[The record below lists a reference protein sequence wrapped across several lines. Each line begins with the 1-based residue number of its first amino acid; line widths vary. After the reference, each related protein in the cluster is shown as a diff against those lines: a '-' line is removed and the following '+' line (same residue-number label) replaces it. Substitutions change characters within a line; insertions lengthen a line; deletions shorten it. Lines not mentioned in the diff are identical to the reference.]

1 MKKKYILGAALV
13 LGTLSLCTSCDNYFD
28 EKYLDNG
35 DPQHSL
41 VKTYDYVLTDADYKI
56 IADNKTNKAYAASLD
71 EEKATGEL
79 NQSALALVGESRCF
93 NDVASADMYVPA
105 FIYSKYPH
113 LDPGSTFNVTYRTD
127 EGQPAYLDFYNRT
140 PQYALTY
147 ADYKAVWGD
156 LDHPYLTPS
165 NEAQLTD
172 FLPMV
177 EDDYLVG
184 VKYAFAQ
191 TEGGEIVEKE
201 VLYVFTQG
209 IVWEPYQSSEV
220 ALLPA
225 EAESQPVKYL
235 TLTYPYAKKDDR
247 HVLMTYDSSFKHYVA
262 TEYNYSGEAWIPN
275 TGIIEETMSFVLS
288 SGWAANLSTYFRQA
302 VAGEGNLGK
311 IALHH
316 YNLEDGITYI
326 WRFDNAYGMRGSAYA
341 GGPHY
346 GEGWFVTPKIKLK
359 NSVSPALSFDHALN
373 YGPLDETR
381 LEQITVWV
389 STDYVDDA
397 ASATWTQLP
406 WNEWNGETGVPDANS
421 WTFFNSGRMDL
432 SQWNNQTI
440 YIGFRYK
447 TEAGQTCP
455 TWEVKNILVNEPEET
470 AEE

>member
-1 MKKKYILGAALV
+1 MHMKKKYILGAALV

-191 TEGGEIVEKE
+191 TEGERSWRKKCFMSLRRVSYGSLISPLRSPCCRLK
-201 VLYVFTQG
+201 LSHSR
-209 IVWEPYQSSEV
+209 SSISPS
-220 ALLPA
+220 L
-225 EAESQPVKYL
+225 
-235 TLTYPYAKKDDR
+235 
-247 HVLMTYDSSFKHYVA
+247 
-262 TEYNYSGEAWIPN
+262 IPMPRRT
-275 TGIIEETMSFVLS
+275 TGMCS
-288 SGWAANLSTYFRQA
+288 
-302 VAGEGNLGK
+302 
-311 IALHH
+311 
-316 YNLEDGITYI
+316 
-326 WRFDNAYGMRGSAYA
+326 
-341 GGPHY
+341 
-346 GEGWFVTPKIKLK
+346 
-359 NSVSPALSFDHALN
+359 
-373 YGPLDETR
+373 
-381 LEQITVWV
+381 
-389 STDYVDDA
+389 
-397 ASATWTQLP
+397 
-406 WNEWNGETGVPDANS
+406 
-421 WTFFNSGRMDL
+421 
-432 SQWNNQTI
+432 
-440 YIGFRYK
+440 
-447 TEAGQTCP
+447 
-455 TWEVKNILVNEPEET
+455 
-470 AEE
+470 

>member
-191 TEGGEIVEKE
+191 TEGGEIMEKKCFMSLRR
-201 VLYVFTQG
+201 VSYGSL
-209 IVWEPYQSSEV
+209 ISPLRSPCCRLKLSHSRSSISPS
-220 ALLPA
+220 L
-225 EAESQPVKYL
+225 
-235 TLTYPYAKKDDR
+235 
-247 HVLMTYDSSFKHYVA
+247 
-262 TEYNYSGEAWIPN
+262 IPMPRRT
-275 TGIIEETMSFVLS
+275 TGMCS
-288 SGWAANLSTYFRQA
+288 
-302 VAGEGNLGK
+302 
-311 IALHH
+311 
-316 YNLEDGITYI
+316 
-326 WRFDNAYGMRGSAYA
+326 
-341 GGPHY
+341 
-346 GEGWFVTPKIKLK
+346 
-359 NSVSPALSFDHALN
+359 
-373 YGPLDETR
+373 
-381 LEQITVWV
+381 
-389 STDYVDDA
+389 
-397 ASATWTQLP
+397 
-406 WNEWNGETGVPDANS
+406 
-421 WTFFNSGRMDL
+421 
-432 SQWNNQTI
+432 
-440 YIGFRYK
+440 
-447 TEAGQTCP
+447 
-455 TWEVKNILVNEPEET
+455 
-470 AEE
+470 